1 MKHSPR
7 VRSKLP
13 HLGMTIFTVMS
24 KLATDSGAINL
35 SQGFPSFDCSPELTR
50 LIHQYMKR
58 GFNQYAPMPGVAALR
73 ERIAEK
79 TASHYG
85 VDYHPDDEVTIT
97 TGATEAIFSAISTV
111 VNKGDE
117 VMVIEPAYDSYVPAI
132 MLNGGVPV
140 YISLGPSFTIDW
152 EAVREK
158 MTPRTKLMII
168 NSPHNPSGKI
178 LTPEDLDSLVRLV
191 QGTGI
196 FIISD
201 EVYEHIVFDG
211 ENHLSL
217 MQQPVLRERTF
228 VCGSFGK
235 TLHLT
240 GWKVGYCLAPREL
253 TEEFRKIH
261 QFVTFSVV
269 TPVQYALADFLK
281 DRSHYLALSEFYQ
294 YKRDR
299 FLTAVSSS
307 RFNFT
312 PAQGSFFQILSYESF
327 SEEYDYDLAV
337 RLTREAGVAS
347 IPVSVFYHQ
356 KKDYKLLRFC
366 FAKSDDELD
375 RAGEILSRL

>member
-1 MKHSPR
+1 MKHFPC

-13 HLGMTIFTVMS
+13 HLGTTIFTVMS
-24 KLATDSGAINL
+24 KLATDSRAINL

-73 ERIAEK
+73 EGIAEK
-79 TASHYG
+79 TAAHYG
-85 VDYHPDDEVTIT
+85 IDYHPEDEITIT
-97 TGATEAIFSAISTV
+97 TGATEAIFSAIMTV
-111 VNKGDE
+111 VNEGDE
-117 VMVIEPAYDSYVPAI
+117 VMVFEPAYDSYVPAI
-132 MLNGGVPV
+132 MLNGGIPV

-152 EAVREK
+152 EEVKKK

-178 LTPEDLDSLVRLV
+178 FTQTDLSSLAALV
-191 QGTGI
+191 KGTGV

-211 ENHLSL
+211 EKHLSL
-217 MQQPVLRERTF
+217 MQHPVLRERTL

-235 TLHLT
+235 TLHIT
-240 GWKVGYCLAPREL
+240 GWKVGYCLARREL
-253 TEEFRKIH
+253 MEEFRKIH

-269 TPVQYALADFLK
+269 TPIQYALADFLK
-281 DRSHYLALSEFYQ
+281 DRSHYLELSEFYQ
-294 YKRDR
+294 KKRDR
-299 FLTAVSSS
+299 FLAAVGSS

-312 PAQGSFFQILSYESF
+312 PAQGSFFQILSYEAF

-337 RLTREAGVAS
+337 RLTREVGVAS

>member
-13 HLGMTIFTVMS
+13 HLGTTIFTVMS
-24 KLATDSGAINL
+24 ELATDCEAINL

-79 TASHYG
+79 TAAHYR
-85 VDYHPDDEVTIT
+85 VDYHPEDEITIT

-132 MLNGGVPV
+132 MLNGGIPV
-140 YISLGPSFTIDW
+140 YISLGSSFTIDW
-152 EAVREK
+152 KEVREK
-158 MTPRTKLMII
+158 MTPRTKLIII

-178 LTPEDLDSLVRLV
+178 LTQEDLDSLVELV
-191 QGTGI
+191 KGTDI
-196 FIISD
+196 FVISD

-211 ENHLSL
+211 EKHLSL
-217 MQQPVLRERTF
+217 MQHPVLRERTF

-235 TLHLT
+235 TLHIT

-253 TEEFRKIH
+253 TGEFRKVH

-281 DRSHYLALSEFYQ
+281 DRSHYLELSQFYQ
-294 YKRDR
+294 QKRDR
-299 FLTAVSSS
+299 FLAAVSSS
-307 RFNFT
+307 RFSFT
-312 PAQGSFFQILSYESF
+312 PAQGSFFQILSYEQI
-327 SEEYDYDLAV
+327 SEEYDYDLAI
-337 RLTREAGVAS
+337 RLTRDVGVAS
-347 IPVSVFYHQ
+347 VPVSVFYNQ
-356 KKDYKLLRFC
+356 KNDYKLLRFC

-375 RAGEILSRL
+375 RAGEILSSL